1 MTKLS
6 KSQADKEKEIAKK
19 LARPSYTDY
28 GVDTIQAALRQKA
41 VLRLIK
47 DEIKA
52 ARAKHQPFNSW
63 HEAHSVIQEEFEE
76 FWDSVKED
84 DTDIAELVSVAAMAI
99 LAIMEL
105 DGQTDKYGKRTEWP
119 NT

>member
-1 MTKLS
+1 VTKS
-6 KSQADKEKEIAKK
+6 FKSSADETAE
-19 LARPSYTDY
+19 YN
-28 GVDTIQAALRQKA
+28 AALRRKA
-41 VLRLIK
+41 VFRLVK
-47 DEIKA
+47 EEIAA
-52 ARAKHQPFNSW
+52 ARVKHQPFNSW

-84 DTDIAELVSVAAMAI
+84 ETDIAELVSVAAMAI

-105 DGQTDKYGKRTEWP
+105 EGQTDQYGKRIKTEWR